1 MASKVKLTEA
11 QAKRLAGMFAE
22 SKSLHNWERISPT
35 DLALLK
41 RGYVT
46 DTRIAGTFP
55 SGAEY
60 TKCILNNSGI
70 AALADFFA
78 GRALL
83 ASSGKTGE

>member
-1 MASKVKLTEA
+1 MAGKVKLTEA

-22 SKSLHNWERISPT
+22 SESLQNWEHISPT

-70 AALADFFA
+70 AALAVFF
-78 GRALL
+78 ALL